1 MHGYLTPIKHEVF
14 DNILLFHCNIFFCMT
29 VTFRG
34 KRKGALGTNGL
45 GLKDQGNKVTLV
57 IRMQLGYP
65 FLHLGLITEVDDYD
79 VKDPLVNGED
89 IPLETTKSLNDWQV
103 PKEKVTEISTL
114 GHGKMGRV
122 FKAIAT
128 TEKHPDGAL
137 VSVKEFGSI
146 ENQQKE
152 EFNLEVE
159 MFLQLNHENVVKLIG
174 VANLK
179 SPYYMMIEYSE
190 LVIKINIKFL

>member
-1 MHGYLTPIKHEVF
+1 MYG
-14 DNILLFHCNIFFCMT
+14 
-29 VTFRG
+29 
-34 KRKGALGTNGL
+34 
-45 GLKDQGNKVTLV
+45 
-57 IRMQLGYP
+57 
-65 FLHLGLITEVDDYD
+65 FLHLGLITEADDYD

-89 IPLETTKSLNDWQV
+89 IPLETTKSLDDWQV
-103 PKEKVTEISTL
+103 PKENVSEISTL

-128 TEKHPDGAL
+128 TDKHPDGTL
-137 VSVKEFGSI
+137 VSVKEFGNI
-146 ENQQKE
+146 ENLQKE

-174 VANLK
+174 VTNLN

-190 LVIKINIKFL
+190 LVKINLDGVVSEIFKDYKF

>member
-1 MHGYLTPIKHEVF
+1 MKFSMT
-14 DNILLFHCNIFFCMT
+14 IFF
-29 VTFRG
+29 FSLHHFFEG
-34 KRKGALGTNGL
+34 PL
-45 GLKDQGNKVTLV
+45 GLKDQGNKVILV
-57 IRMQLGYP
+57 IRIQLVYP
-65 FLHLGLITEVDDYD
+65 FSCLGLIIEADDYD

-89 IPLETTKSLNDWQV
+89 IPLETTKSLDDWQV
-103 PKEKVTEISTL
+103 PKENLKEITTL

-128 TEKHPDGAL
+128 TDRHPDGVL

-146 ENQQKE
+146 ENLQKE

-179 SPYYMMIEYSE
+179 SPYYMMIEYSKM
-190 LVIKINIKFL
+190 VIIKIDDKFF

>member
-1 MHGYLTPIKHEVF
+1 MY
-14 DNILLFHCNIFFCMT
+14 CFF
-29 VTFRG
+29 
-34 KRKGALGTNGL
+34 
-45 GLKDQGNKVTLV
+45 
-57 IRMQLGYP
+57 
-65 FLHLGLITEVDDYD
+65 HLGLITEADDYD
-79 VKDPLVNGED
+79 VRDPLVNGED
-89 IPLETTKSLNDWQV
+89 IPLETAKSLDNWQV
-103 PKEKVTEISTL
+103 PKENVTEISIL

-122 FKAIAT
+122 FKAIAI
-128 TEKHPDGAL
+128 TEKNPDGAL

-174 VANLK
+174 VASLN

-190 LVIKINIKFL
+190 LVKINLDGVMPEIVLRLQILVITGGFEMRISYLQCSYLTSCDI